1 LQLLKTGLEV
11 SFAFFQQTQSFDGQ
25 LCVFDTS
32 SSFNSINVCCFL
44 AVSMEETS
52 NMKTLLRV
60 LGGPLCIGLLMLFA
74 LTPAANASTTSS
86 SPLLPK
92 SPLSGGLQMAM
103 AIHSGKIHIPAQH
116 SSAPSNPNLT
126 CTPAPCVLPNV
137 QASGGNGSQPVNED
151 PIAANP
157 KNGQDLMTGGND
169 YNCVSLQGFY
179 TSSDGGTTWK
189 STCMNL
195 LSGAYGDGDPGVG
208 YDLKGNSYISGIDGG
223 TSDGYDIAFEKS
235 SNNGKTWSAPAIA
248 VHNGISGG
256 LTDKDWLAVDD
267 SATSKYA
274 NAVYISI
281 TQFNASQS
289 QTQITVTHS
298 DNGGTTWTTVPV
310 EALQP
315 AGTVDQFS
323 DLTIGKD
330 GSVYVTWMRCSAT
343 GPRGDCGDTT
353 ASFYISKSSDGGNT
367 WSTPLKFA
375 SATLVPDSCGY
386 GYYGCLPN
394 TNERVSDIPAV
405 GVSTFKKSLNH
416 LHVAFYT
423 WTGTYMKVEV
433 TSSSN
438 GTKWNTP
445 VAVAPKTD
453 THDQF
458 FAWLSV
464 SKKGQV
470 GVTWMDR
477 RNDPNNLLYEEY
489 GAVSKTGSSFST
501 NYQIAS
507 QPSNPDNDGFSGGF
521 MGDYTGNVWAGE
533 HLYASWMDTR
543 NGSNCQDYVGG
554 ILQ

>member
-1 LQLLKTGLEV
+1 MK
-11 SFAFFQQTQSFDGQ
+11 
-25 LCVFDTS
+25 
-32 SSFNSINVCCFL
+32 
-44 AVSMEETS
+44 ETS
-52 NMKTLLRV
+52 NMKAFLRV

-86 SPLLPK
+86 TSLLPK
-92 SPLSGGLQMAM
+92 SPLSSGLLMAQ
-103 AIHSGKIHIPAQH
+103 AVHSGKIHIPAH
-116 SSAPSNPNLT
+116 HASAPSNPNLT

-137 QASGGNGSQPVNED
+137 QASGGNGSSIANED
-151 PIAANP
+151 PIAVNP
-157 KNGQDLMTGGND
+157 KNGQDLLTGAND
-169 YNCVSLQGFY
+169 YNCGSLQGFY
-179 TSSDGGTTWK
+179 SSSNGGTTWK
-189 STCMNL
+189 STCMNTL
-195 LSGAYGDGDPGVG
+195 GGNSYGDGDPGVG

-223 TSDGYDIAFEKS
+223 TSDGYDIVFEKS

-248 VHNGISGG
+248 VHNGVSGG
-256 LTDKDWLAVDD
+256 LTDKDWLVVDD
-267 SATSKYA
+267 NATSKYA
-274 NAVYISI
+274 NALYISI
-281 TQFNASQS
+281 TQFDASS
-289 QTQITVTHS
+289 NTQITVTHS
-298 DNGGTTWTTVPV
+298 DDGGSTWTTTAVDTKQTYPNI
-310 EALQP
+310 
-315 AGTVDQFS
+315 DQFS
-323 DLTIGKD
+323 DLTVGKN
-330 GSVYVTWMRCSAT
+330 GTVYVTWMRCSAT
-343 GPRGDCGDTT
+343 GSAGDCGGTT
-353 ASFYISKSSDGGNT
+353 ASFMISKSTDGGNT
-367 WSTPLKFA
+367 WSTPVQL
-375 SATLVPDSCGY
+375 ATTTLAPDACGGFCFY
-386 GYYGCLPN
+386 GSLPN
-394 TNERVSDIPAV
+394 TQERVSDIPAV

-489 GAVSKTGSSFST
+489 GAISKTGSSFPT

-507 QPSNPDNDGFSGGF
+507 QPSNPINDGEGGTF

-543 NGSNCQDYVGG
+543 NGSDSQDYVGG